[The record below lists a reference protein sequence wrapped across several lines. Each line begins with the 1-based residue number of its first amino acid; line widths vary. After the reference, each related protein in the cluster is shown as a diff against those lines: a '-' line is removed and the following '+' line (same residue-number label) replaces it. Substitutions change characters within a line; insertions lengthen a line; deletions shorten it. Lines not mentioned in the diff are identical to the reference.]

1 MSRST
6 LALELAGDFLSTM
19 DGQVIKRSFLDGDDI
34 HIELLDGR
42 MMVFTSI
49 SGHLVFGELAIRP
62 EVVH

>member
-6 LALELAGDFLSTM
+6 LGVKLAGDFLSTM
-19 DGQVIKRSFLDGDDI
+19 DGQIIKRSFIDGDDI

-49 SGHLVFGELAIRP
+49 SGHLVFGELAICP